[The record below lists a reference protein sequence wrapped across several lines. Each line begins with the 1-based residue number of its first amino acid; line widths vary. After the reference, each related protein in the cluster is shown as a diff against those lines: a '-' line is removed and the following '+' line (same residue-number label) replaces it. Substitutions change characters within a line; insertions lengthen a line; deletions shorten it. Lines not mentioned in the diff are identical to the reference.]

1 MTAKKAKKSEVPET
15 ITLTPELMKL
25 PIAKQFLK
33 EIEAVKEKAELESKL
48 APVVDAANKALEQDF
63 TSFKQVVRY
72 VAKLTGDSGV
82 AVKRGLTDE
91 QKDLLNSS
99 LGLVLNFGASEIAP
113 QANRAGLFYNDAT
126 CGCCQSHG

>member
-91 QKDLLNSS
+91 QKEKVKAMVKENKKPK
-99 LGLVLNFGASEIAP
+99 EIAVE
-113 QANRAGLFYNDAT
+113 L
-126 CGCCQSHG
+126 GCKASQVSAFIFNSKK